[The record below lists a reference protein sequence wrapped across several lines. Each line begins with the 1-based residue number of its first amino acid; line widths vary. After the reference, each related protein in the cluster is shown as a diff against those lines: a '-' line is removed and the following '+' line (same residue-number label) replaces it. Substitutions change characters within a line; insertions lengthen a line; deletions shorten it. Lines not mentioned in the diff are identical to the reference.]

1 MIRPVH
7 VATILVMSCVGTV
20 YAADLSPVPEPVGV
34 GQPDNMS
41 LFGTGWYIRGDFG
54 YSVWQGPSG
63 SYDGTPFTHLSVA
76 DFPTL
81 GMGVGYKITN
91 WFRADVTADYQFS
104 GSVHANYFDQLGN
117 LNTDQTRLGGWAF
130 LANGY
135 VDLGTWSGV
144 TPYVGGGIGYAF
156 TEVSKILNEQFAP
169 LGNGNFAVITD
180 PTTGLPLFNAFPT
193 RTTGGF
199 AWALMAGASV
209 TVAPSLKIDFGYRY
223 LDIAD
228 ARLAS
233 DNFGVA
239 PKLKSLGSHQFRVGV
254 RYMFDE

>member
-7 VATILVMSCVGTV
+7 VATIFMMSCVGIAH
-20 YAADLSPVPEPVGV
+20 AADLSPTPEPVNV
-34 GQPDNMS
+34 PQDNMS
-41 LFGTGWYIRGDFG
+41 LFGSGWYIRGDFG

-63 SYDGTPFTHLSVA
+63 TYNGTPFNRLSVA

-81 GMGVGYKITN
+81 GAGIGYKITN
-91 WFRADVTADYQFS
+91 WFRADFTADYQFS
-104 GSVHANYFDQLGN
+104 GSVHASYFDPAGN
-117 LNTDQTRLGGWAF
+117 LFTDRTRLGGWT
-130 LANGY
+130 LLTNGY

-156 TEVSKILNEQFAP
+156 TEVSKIINQEFIPQV
-169 LGNGNFAVITD
+169 GGNFVAVTD
-180 PTTGLPLFNAFPT
+180 PTTGLPVFNAFPT

-209 TVAPSLKIDFGYRY
+209 NVAPSLKIDFGYRY
-223 LDIAD
+223 LNVAD
-228 ARLAS
+228 AQLAP
-233 DNFGVA
+233 DNVGVA